1 MPENAARPDPPRR
14 FGAAVWQATAPLLL
28 WALHF
33 FVLYVVVAAGC
44 MRGWADARWAGW
56 PAVNLGLGVFSLAAL
71 ALTVAMG
78 WRSLRGL
85 KEAQRS
91 ESLLPA
97 LRLGSGVLALVGI
110 VWDSVPLLM
119 IAPCGAA

>member
-1 MPENAARPDPPRR
+1 MPETEARPDPPRR

-44 MRGWADARWAGW
+44 TRGWADARWAGG
-56 PAVNLGLGVFSLAAL
+56 PAVNLALGVFSAAVL
-71 ALTVAMG
+71 VAAAGMV
-78 WRSLRGL
+78 WRSLRGFR
-85 KEAQRS
+85 ESQRR

-110 VWDSVPLLM
+110 VWESVPLLM
-119 IAPCGAA
+119 IAPCGL